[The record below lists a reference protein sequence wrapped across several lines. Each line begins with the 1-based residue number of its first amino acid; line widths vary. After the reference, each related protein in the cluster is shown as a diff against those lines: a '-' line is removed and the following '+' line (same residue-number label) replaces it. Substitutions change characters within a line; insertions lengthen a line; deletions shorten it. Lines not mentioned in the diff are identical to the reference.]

1 MDHSLTSDEVARPEP
16 QAASREWW
24 RWPLLLLIGVEFALL
39 FAPTVAWLIDRWT
52 LSVWHNAHGMF
63 VPPIT
68 LWLAWTELKGRP
80 DLPVEG
86 SRWGFAVLL
95 PALALHAIDAGMHTQ
110 LLSAL
115 ALLLVVPGL
124 CLLLLGTRRTRAI
137 AFPLAFLLF
146 ALPIPLAF
154 TEPIQIALRHLIA
167 ATTAALLPPVGVSV
181 FREGTTLHTASGSI
195 SIADACAGFSTL
207 YAASA
212 VACLAAYTAASRRRG
227 VFVLLAAA
235 PIAIAAN
242 LTRVVALTLMVVH
255 YGSSVLDT
263 FLHPLSGMVTFA
275 LALPVLFWIGGPP
288 GRDSVSSPPH

>member
-1 MDHSLTSDEVARPEP
+1 
-16 QAASREWW
+16 
-24 RWPLLLLIGVEFALL
+24 
-39 FAPTVAWLIDRWT
+39 
-52 LSVWHNAHGMF
+52 MF
-63 VPPIT
+63 VPPLT

-86 SRWGFAVLL
+86 SRWGFAVLV

-115 ALLLVVPGL
+115 ALFLVVPGL

-195 SIADACAGFSTL
+195 AIADACAGFSTL

-227 VFVLLAAA
+227 VLVLLAAA

-242 LTRVVALTLMVVH
+242 LTRVVALTLLVIH

-275 LALPVLFWIGGPP
+275 LALPVLFWIGGP
-288 GRDSVSSPPH
+288 GRDSVSSPPHRESYSNAL